1 MHALGALDSP
11 PPSDVSP
18 IPNQS
23 NPMSLPKTSPITTRH
38 VVALPFP
45 GRGHINPM
53 MCLCNSL
60 ASLNPAAYNT
70 DIIVTFIV
78 TEEWL
83 GFIGSEPK
91 PDNASFATIP
101 NVIPSEIGR
110 GADSPGFY
118 ETVLRKIK
126 TPVEDL
132 LDRLQPPVAALIA
145 DTYLVWSVEIGN
157 ARNIPVASLWTMSA
171 SVYSVFH
178 FFDLLVQHSH
188 FPVDLE
194 ERGEEHVDYI
204 PGLPSTRVADLPTCF
219 HGKGVNALDRALE
232 SVASL
237 SKAQFFNFMIYMQDE
252 LGSQNLYCDNY
263 NKALL
268 VQFGRTWVSK
278 TRCLYELEAQVIDAL
293 RANTS
298 IPVYHIGPTIPHSK
312 VEAESRPSEARYFDW
327 LDKQPI
333 GSVLYVSQGS
343 LHSAPKAQM
352 DEIADGLRESKVRF
366 FWVAR
371 EAASELKERC
381 GEMGIVVPWCDQL
394 RVLCHDSI
402 GGFWSHCGWNSTS
415 EAVFAGLPML
425 TFPIYWDQVPNSKMI
440 VEDWKIGWRVKKKGV
455 GEEESLVG
463 REEIAGIVRRFMD
476 LESEEGKEMRRK
488 ARELRDIYRQA
499 IRKGGS
505 TYANLEAFV
514 SDICKQDF

>member
-1 MHALGALDSP
+1 MGNRKLVLSFSCTSSFYLHALGALDSP

-23 NPMSLPKTSPITTRH
+23 NEPPKHLTNHHKPCGGAAVPRPRPHQPHDVPLQLPRFVKPARRQHRH
-38 VVALPFP
+38 HRYRYRDGGVARLPP
-45 GRGHINPM
+45 
-53 MCLCNSL
+53 
-60 ASLNPAAYNT
+60 
-70 DIIVTFIV
+70 
-78 TEEWL
+78 L
-83 GFIGSEPK
+83 G
-91 PDNASFATIP
+91 
-101 NVIPSEIGR
+101 
-110 GADSPGFY
+110 
-118 ETVLRKIK
+118 
-126 TPVEDL
+126 VEARQHL
-132 LDRLQPPVAALIA
+132 LDRLEPPVTALIA

-157 ARNIPVASLWTMSA
+157 VRNIPVASLWTMSA

-188 FPVDLE
+188 FPVNLE

-204 PGLPSTRVADLPTCF
+204 PGLPSTRVADLSTCF
-219 HGKGVNALDRALE
+219 YGKGLNVLDRALE
-232 SVASL
+232 SVALL
-237 SKAQFFNFMIYMQDE
+237 SKAQW
-252 LGSQNLYCDNY
+252 
-263 NKALL
+263 LL
-268 VQFGRTWVSK
+268 LPSVYK
-278 TRCLYELEAQVIDAL
+278 LEAQVIDAL

-298 IPVYHIGPTIPHSK
+298 IPVYHIGPTIPHFK
-312 VEAESRPSEARYFDW
+312 LETESRPSEAHYFDW
-327 LDKQPI
+327 LDKQPS

-352 DEIADGLRESKVRF
+352 DEIADGLRESRVRF

-381 GEMGIVVPWCDQL
+381 GGMGIVVPWCDQL
-394 RVLCHDSI
+394 RVP
-402 GGFWSHCGWNSTS
+402 T
-415 EAVFAGLPML
+415 
-425 TFPIYWDQVPNSKMI
+425 SKMI

-463 REEIAGIVRRFMD
+463 REEITGIVRRFMD
-476 LESEEGKEMRRK
+476 LESEEGNEMRSK

-505 TYANLEAFV
+505 THADLEAFV

>member
-1 MHALGALDSP
+1 
-11 PPSDVSP
+11 
-18 IPNQS
+18 
-23 NPMSLPKTSPITTRH
+23 
-38 VVALPFP
+38 
-45 GRGHINPM
+45 
-53 MCLCNSL
+53 MC
-60 ASLNPAAYNT
+60 
-70 DIIVTFIV
+70 VFFI
-78 TEEWL
+78 
-83 GFIGSEPK
+83 
-91 PDNASFATIP
+91 
-101 NVIPSEIGR
+101 
-110 GADSPGFY
+110 
-118 ETVLRKIK
+118 
-126 TPVEDL
+126 
-132 LDRLQPPVAALIA
+132 
-145 DTYLVWSVEIGN
+145 
-157 ARNIPVASLWTMSA
+157 
-171 SVYSVFH
+171 
-178 FFDLLVQHSH
+178 
-188 FPVDLE
+188 

-204 PGLPSTRVADLPTCF
+204 PGLPSTRVVDLPTCF
-219 HGKGVNALDRALE
+219 YGKGLNVLDRALE

-237 SKAQFFNFMIYMQDE
+237 SKAQW
-252 LGSQNLYCDNY
+252 
-263 NKALL
+263 LL
-268 VQFGRTWVSK
+268 LPSV
-278 TRCLYELEAQVIDAL
+278 YELEAQVIDAL

-298 IPVYHIGPTIPHSK
+298 IPVYHVGPTIPHSK
-312 VEAESRPSEARYFDW
+312 VEAESRPSEAHYFDW
-327 LDKQPI
+327 LHKQPS

-463 REEIAGIVRRFMD
+463 REEIAGIARRFMD
-476 LESEEGKEMRRK
+476 LESEEGKEMRSK
-488 ARELRDIYRQA
+488 ARELRDTYRQA

>member
-1 MHALGALDSP
+1 
-11 PPSDVSP
+11 
-18 IPNQS
+18 
-23 NPMSLPKTSPITTRH
+23 MSLPKTSPITTRH

-60 ASLNPAAYNT
+60 DSLNPAADNT

-83 GFIGSEPK
+83 GFLGSEPK
-91 PDNASFATIP
+91 PDNVSFATIP

-132 LDRLQPPVAALIA
+132 LDRLEPPVTALIA

-157 ARNIPVASLWTMSA
+157 VRNIPVASLWTMSA

-204 PGLPSTRVADLPTCF
+204 PGLRSTRVADLPTCF
-219 HGKGVNALDRALE
+219 YGKGLNVLDRALE

-237 SKAQFFNFMIYMQDE
+237 SKAQW
-252 LGSQNLYCDNY
+252 
-263 NKALL
+263 LL
-268 VQFGRTWVSK
+268 LPSV
-278 TRCLYELEAQVIDAL
+278 YELEAQVIDAL

-298 IPVYHIGPTIPHSK
+298 IPVYHIGATIPHSK
-312 VEAESRPSEARYFDW
+312 VEADSRPSEAHYFDW
-327 LDKQPI
+327 LDKQPS

-440 VEDWKIGWRVKKKGV
+440 VEDWKIGWRVKKNGV

-463 REEIAGIVRRFMD
+463 REEIAGIVTRFMD
-476 LESEEGKEMRRK
+476 LESEEGKEMRSK
-488 ARELRDIYRQA
+488 ARELRDTYRQA

>member
-1 MHALGALDSP
+1 
-11 PPSDVSP
+11 
-18 IPNQS
+18 
-23 NPMSLPKTSPITTRH
+23 MSLPNTSPTTTSH
-38 VVALPFP
+38 VVGLPFP

-60 ASLNPAAYNT
+60 ASLNPPADNT
-70 DIIVTFIV
+70 DIIVTVIV

-83 GFIGSEPK
+83 GFLRSEPK
-91 PDNASFATIP
+91 PENVSFATIP

-110 GADSPGFY
+110 GDDSPGFY

-132 LDRLQPPVAALIA
+132 LDRLEPPVTALIA

-157 ARNIPVASLWTMSA
+157 VRNIPVASLWTMSA

-188 FPVDLE
+188 FPVNLE

-204 PGLPSTRVADLPTCF
+204 PGLPSTRVADLSTCF
-219 HGKGVNALDRALE
+219 YGKGLNVLDRALE
-232 SVASL
+232 SVALL
-237 SKAQFFNFMIYMQDE
+237 SKAQW
-252 LGSQNLYCDNY
+252 
-263 NKALL
+263 LL
-268 VQFGRTWVSK
+268 LPSVYK
-278 TRCLYELEAQVIDAL
+278 LEAQVIDAL

-298 IPVYHIGPTIPHSK
+298 IPVYHIGPTIPHFK
-312 VEAESRPSEARYFDW
+312 LETESRPSEAHYFDW
-327 LDKQPI
+327 LDKQPS

-352 DEIADGLRESKVRF
+352 DEIADGLRESRVRF

-381 GEMGIVVPWCDQL
+381 GGMGIVVPWCDQL
-394 RVLCHDSI
+394 RVP
-402 GGFWSHCGWNSTS
+402 T
-415 EAVFAGLPML
+415 
-425 TFPIYWDQVPNSKMI
+425 SKMI

-463 REEIAGIVRRFMD
+463 REEITGIVRRFMD
-476 LESEEGKEMRRK
+476 LESEEGKEMRSK

-505 TYANLEAFV
+505 THADLEAFV

>member
-1 MHALGALDSP
+1 MLLELRTLE

-18 IPNQS
+18 NPNQS
-23 NPMSLPKTSPITTRH
+23 NPMALSNPSSITTRH

-60 ASLNPAAYNT
+60 ASLKPAADNT

-83 GFIGSEPK
+83 GFLCSEPK
-91 PDNASFATIP
+91 PDNVSFATIP

-132 LDRLQPPVAALIA
+132 LDRLEPPVTALIA

-157 ARNIPVASLWTMSA
+157 VRNIPVASLWTMSA

-178 FFDLLVQHSH
+178 FFDLVVQHSH
-188 FPVDLE
+188 FPANLD

-219 HGKGVNALDRALE
+219 YGKGLNVLDRALE
-232 SVASL
+232 SVASV
-237 SKAQFFNFMIYMQDE
+237 SKAQW
-252 LGSQNLYCDNY
+252 
-263 NKALL
+263 LL
-268 VQFGRTWVSK
+268 LPSV
-278 TRCLYELEAQVIDAL
+278 YELEAQVIDAL
-293 RANTS
+293 RANAS

-312 VEAESRPSEARYFDW
+312 VEAESRPSEAHYFDW
-327 LDKQPI
+327 LDKQPT

-352 DEIADGLRESKVRF
+352 DEIADGLRESRVRF

-371 EAASELKERC
+371 EAASELNERC
-381 GEMGIVVPWCDQL
+381 GEMGIAVPWCDQL

-402 GGFWSHCGWNSTS
+402 GGFWSHGGWNSTS
-415 EAVFAGLPML
+415 EAIFAGLPML

-440 VEDWKIGWRVKKKGV
+440 VEDWKIGWRVKKKEV
-455 GEEESLVG
+455 AKEESLVG

-476 LESEEGKEMRRK
+476 LGSEEGKEMRSK
-488 ARELRDIYRQA
+488 ARELRDICRQA

-505 TYANLEAFV
+505 TYANIEEFV
-514 SDICKQDF
+514 SDMSRCKKDC